1 MLQPHRTK
9 HRAMIEGL
17 RRSLLLVLLGMN
29 SLLVAPLAIAA
40 ELTLDVGSPM
50 TLTTQE
56 LLARP
61 DVATIHIPSDVSYR
75 RAMTYQAVPLRSLLG
90 MERIPFDGDL
100 QIVATD
106 GFVTNLPFALL
117 NASGPGAVP
126 WLAIEPL
133 NQPWPKTPNG
143 VATGPFYLVWLNPAA
158 SGIMSEQWP
167 FQVAAIRKVAAHTA
181 RWPQLA
187 VGDDVPTSSPIR
199 SGQLVFA
206 TQCMVCHRMSGA
218 GDATVGPDLN
228 IPRNPTE
235 YFQPW
240 ALKAFIRNPQSL
252 RSWPEMRMPGFE
264 QEAVSD
270 TDLDAIIAYLAY
282 IAGQRR

>member
-75 RAMTYQAVPLRSLLG
+75 RAMTYQAVRLRSLLG

-100 QIVATD
+100 QI
-106 GFVTNLPFALL
+106 
-117 NASGPGAVP
+117 ASSCK
-126 WLAIEPL
+126 I
-133 NQPWPKTPNG
+133 
-143 VATGPFYLVWLNPAA
+143 
-158 SGIMSEQWP
+158 
-167 FQVAAIRKVAAHTA
+167 
-181 RWPQLA
+181 
-187 VGDDVPTSSPIR
+187 
-199 SGQLVFA
+199 
-206 TQCMVCHRMSGA
+206 
-218 GDATVGPDLN
+218 
-228 IPRNPTE
+228 
-235 YFQPW
+235 
-240 ALKAFIRNPQSL
+240 
-252 RSWPEMRMPGFE
+252 
-264 QEAVSD
+264 
-270 TDLDAIIAYLAY
+270 
-282 IAGQRR
+282 